1 MSALSCVEM
10 VYNKLCG
17 SGKEEN
23 NLKLVDPAIRLLAAI
38 HYLPVVITGQ
48 LPRWRD
54 MGQTGT
60 LRNSPPPLPP
70 ATRHN
75 GNFWT

>member
-1 MSALSCVEM
+1 MRSWQLPALSCLEM

-23 NLKLVDPAIRLLAAI
+23 NLKLVDPAIRLLAVI

-48 LPRWRD
+48 LPPVEGYGTDRD
-54 MGQTGT
+54 
-60 LRNSPPPLPP
+60 L
-70 ATRHN
+70 A
-75 GNFWT
+75 